1 MKHLL
6 SAIIVL
12 LALVSSSCNE
22 KENSGT
28 KNSADTVAAATAAP
42 INREIA
48 DEDDLDEDDSLP
60 ESLNDIRFANFKEE
74 EDWLDNDYIRALRQY
89 VDDFNQG
96 KIEDETLKPYR
107 AATKGKFVI
116 ASVEPALLGGLFI
129 MFTFIDQPDDIFSV
143 WVYSDVD
150 ETTRQVTN
158 YSVEGI
164 KLEDIK
170 SGMTKEEILKVVK
183 ERPEVKL
190 F

>member
-12 LALVSSSCNE
+12 LALVFGSCSGEE
-22 KENSGT
+22 KSGT
-28 KNSADTVAAATAAP
+28 KNSAATAAP
-42 INREIA
+42 INREIV
-48 DEDDLDEDDSLP
+48 DENEDDFEEEDSLP
-60 ESLNDIRFANFKEE
+60 ESLNDIRFANFQE
-74 EDWLDNDYIRALRQY
+74 EDWLDNEYIRTLRKY

-116 ASVEPALLGGLFI
+116 GSVEPALLGGLFI

-164 KLEDIK
+164 KHEDMK
-170 SGMTKEEILKVVK
+170 SGMTKEEILQVVK
-183 ERPEVKL
+183 ERPDVKL